1 MEVGFNEEYKKLN
14 KAQKEAVDTIDGPV
28 MVVAGPGTGKTQIL
42 ALRIANILKKTDIK
56 ADGILA
62 LTFTNSAVEAM
73 KKRLAQYIGEAGEKV
88 NIFTFHSFGMK
99 IIEEY
104 YKVLGLH
111 MPPTLL
117 DDADTAII
125 FGEILEKNDWQYL
138 RPRGDSSRYF
148 SDLKSLITLL
158 KRERISTEYFLSEV
172 EKEMGAIESDPENIS
187 QRGESKGQLKKEVSN
202 KIEGLRRSGEFV
214 KFFNLYEEVKKQRNV
229 FDYDDVLENLVKIT
243 ELSPDTVSDIRE
255 QYLYI
260 LVDEHQDSSAVQNQ
274 FLKNVWGSLERPDI
288 FVGGD
293 DRQLIYGFSG
303 ASIDHFQGFKKT
315 FKKSKLITLV
325 DNYRST
331 QVILDA
337 SHALLRSIMTE
348 EKLMSQSK
356 ENHILRLVEAK
367 YPDDEIVVAAMDIK
381 KKMKKGVK
389 ANNCAILVPKNV
401 EVRSALQILHEE
413 GLEVSALDAFNLF
426 DEAEA
431 QAFLRVLRIISD
443 PSVTPA
449 LAVSFFD
456 KSSGITPL
464 EAHTYLALQNM
475 REFSLAKIAEEKPQK
490 LFSETN
496 SVDKWVGKLSRW
508 KKLSQDGSVSEIVR
522 TVGTEFLLE
531 GENDNDKLVSGK
543 EILDTILSLIQK
555 EAEKNQELTLRE
567 LVSFLGRLESY
578 GEEVPLLMGE
588 KEGVKVLTLHSS
600 KGLEFDYVWIAHM
613 DESSMSRGRK
623 MGFVLPEAIAEKV
636 LERDADVTKRKL
648 YVAITRAKRFCTI
661 SYATHS
667 SGGGEQEVSKVIKD
681 LPEEIFEKQKIKN
694 VPRKIKKEKNTDIS
708 NLVKLVAEKYRERKV
723 SVSLLNNF
731 FECPWKWYFR
741 NLLQLPEPKSESLEF
756 GSAVHGAIDKILKL
770 GHEPSLG
777 ELENLGLDKEV
788 MGVVS
793 RWVSARLPEIKLQRE
808 TEKSIS
814 TRDNRFPLLNIYGKI
829 DLVEY
834 LSKNELRVT
843 DFKTG
848 SVKKKGEIEK
858 LDEEGRMSSYLRQL
872 AMYSYL
878 LQNTSKADVRK
889 SRLEFLEAKNKKE
902 IFYDRIITKG
912 EIELLLKDIADY
924 DHLVKTGEW
933 VNRPCNYNSYGKAT
947 VCEYCKMA
955 WY

>member
-1 MEVGFNEEYKKLN
+1 
-14 KAQKEAVDTIDGPV
+14 
-28 MVVAGPGTGKTQIL
+28 
-42 ALRIANILKKTDIK
+42 
-56 ADGILA
+56 
-62 LTFTNSAVEAM
+62 
-73 KKRLAQYIGEAGEKV
+73 
-88 NIFTFHSFGMK
+88 
-99 IIEEY
+99 
-104 YKVLGLH
+104 
-111 MPPTLL
+111 
-117 DDADTAII
+117 
-125 FGEILEKNDWQYL
+125 
-138 RPRGDSSRYF
+138 
-148 SDLKSLITLL
+148 
-158 KRERISTEYFLSEV
+158 
-172 EKEMGAIESDPENIS
+172 
-187 QRGESKGQLKKEVSN
+187 
-202 KIEGLRRSGEFV
+202 
-214 KFFNLYEEVKKQRNV
+214 
-229 FDYDDVLENLVKIT
+229 
-243 ELSPDTVSDIRE
+243 
-255 QYLYI
+255 
-260 LVDEHQDSSAVQNQ
+260 
-274 FLKNVWGSLERPDI
+274 
-288 FVGGD
+288 
-293 DRQLIYGFSG
+293 
-303 ASIDHFQGFKKT
+303 
-315 FKKSKLITLV
+315 
-325 DNYRST
+325 
-331 QVILDA
+331 
-337 SHALLRSIMTE
+337 
-348 EKLMSQSK
+348 
-356 ENHILRLVEAK
+356 
-367 YPDDEIVVAAMDIK
+367 
-381 KKMKKGVK
+381 
-389 ANNCAILVPKNV
+389 
-401 EVRSALQILHEE
+401 
-413 GLEVSALDAFNLF
+413 
-426 DEAEA
+426 
-431 QAFLRVLRIISD
+431 
-443 PSVTPA
+443 
-449 LAVSFFD
+449 
-456 KSSGITPL
+456 
-464 EAHTYLALQNM
+464 
-475 REFSLAKIAEEKPQK
+475 
-490 LFSETN
+490 
-496 SVDKWVGKLSRW
+496 
-508 KKLSQDGSVSEIVR
+508 
-522 TVGTEFLLE
+522 
-531 GENDNDKLVSGK
+531 
-543 EILDTILSLIQK
+543 
-555 EAEKNQELTLRE
+555 
-567 LVSFLGRLESY
+567 
-578 GEEVPLLMGE
+578 MGE